1 MEASETLELRYRAV
15 WLAIGWLMV
24 AVVVYLSLSAS
35 PPKGPDFPDSDKL
48 MHGLTYLVLTAWY
61 GQLYRSGGGRL
72 GWAVAFAALGAVLEV
87 LQGLGG
93 AREASWADGAA
104 NAAGAACGWLLL
116 RTRFSAGLSWVEGR
130 LLRAD

>member
-1 MEASETLELRYRAV
+1 MTSGPTQLRYG
-15 WLAIGWLMV
+15 AIWQVMGWLMV
-24 AVVVYLSLSAS
+24 AVVVYLSLSPS

-48 MHGLTYLVLTAWY
+48 MHGLTYLVLTVWF

-72 GWAVAFAALGAVLEV
+72 GWATAFAAMGAVLEV

-93 AREASWADGAA
+93 VREASLADGAA

-116 RTRFSAGLSWVEGR
+116 RTRLSAGLVWVEER